1 MPDSLDV
8 PGAHLQLGRL
18 KNMLLSLESGAAWA
32 LICAGDLYPVELS
45 YELIVTNPQL
55 ELEDL

>member
-1 MPDSLDV
+1 MGWGGWG
-8 PGAHLQLGRL
+8 GAQL